1 MSEVFATRLGLV
13 EVAAQQRWTCEQP
26 LAGFEEL
33 REFVLLHVAA
43 QGPFLWLQSLELP
56 ELAFVICDA
65 ACFGLRYPAGP
76 DFDPAALRAPPCV
89 LVMLPG
95 QAGETLRV
103 HAQAPLLFDVDAAS
117 MRQQVFEPEQV
128 LGDGAWV
135 GPAACAPVQ
144 APWAARIISVHP
156 QPEPQPQQ
164 TEPSQTPS
172 RQARQ
177 QAGRDKA

>member
-26 LAGFEEL
+26 LAGFEDL

-76 DFDPAALRAPPCV
+76 DFDPAELRAPPCV

-103 HAQAPLLFDVDAAS
+103 HAQAPLLFDVEAAS

-128 LGDGAWV
+128 LGDGTWV

-144 APWAARIISVHP
+144 AQWASRIISVRP
-156 QPEPQPQQ
+156 QPQPQQ
-164 TEPSQTPS
+164 TAPSQTPP
-172 RQARQ
+172 RQPQQ
-177 QAGRDKA
+177 QAGGDKA